1 MLSTFGSR
9 DPPTSGSSILPSDT
23 VPLAVQATPVKEPQ
37 CILDWDLALLTKE
50 SSKNMG
56 SDGYWGKRGQLDTEH
71 MPRKDVFKAP
81 FEVKVR
87 AC

>member
-1 MLSTFGSR
+1 MLSTFRSR
-9 DPPTSGSSILPSDT
+9 EPPTSGSSILPSDI
-23 VPLAVQATPVKEPQ
+23 VPMAVQATPVKEAQ
-37 CILDWDLALLTKE
+37 CILDWDLARLTKE
-50 SSKNMG
+50 SSKEMG